1 MPLDRSRT
9 SAQTLHGALRAPVLR
24 PRPTIAHLDADAF
37 FASVEQHQKPSL
49 RGRPVLVGGVGP
61 RGVVATASYEARA
74 FGARSAMPM
83 EQARRLCPT
92 ATVVV
97 PRFQAYSAYS
107 AEIMAVLQEVTD
119 QVEAISIDEAFAELD
134 HLPGSSADLEALAH
148 ELRTRARARTGL
160 SVSLGL
166 GRSKLVAKL
175 ASEAAK
181 PGGVRVVDPAD
192 EDEFLLALPV
202 RALWGV
208 GPVSAARLDQLG
220 VRTVEDLRAQPL
232 DTLVMTAGEAAGINL
247 YRVAR
252 GWDDRPVTT
261 VRERKSAGAEH
272 TFDDDLH
279 GRRAIAAALD
289 VVTGS
294 ALRRLEAHAVAA
306 RTVVV
311 KVRVASF
318 TTITRSVTLSR
329 PTSDVEALR
338 EAARRALAL
347 AEVVEP
353 VRLLG
358 VSFHGL
364 SEHSQLMLPLGVD
377 TPADVVA
384 RASTAS
390 LDPDDAAVSSDAAGR
405 AARAGRAD
413 PADSADPAAS
423 ADPADPAAL
432 GLATAARDDA
442 AGLDDRD
449 LEQAGAV
456 HAGPAR
462 TGGAPAG
469 PVRATVATVAPGLD
483 VQTCTD
489 GRGWV
494 VHLGHDGRVAV
505 RFETPAT
512 GPGYQRWV
520 DPEVEE
526 LVLVPPLG
534 PDGVETR
541 TSSGPSD
548 G

>member
-1 MPLDRSRT
+1 MPL
-9 SAQTLHGALRAPVLR
+9 GPALRAPVMR
-24 PRPTIAHLDADAF
+24 ARPTIAHLDADAF
-37 FASVEQHQKPSL
+37 FASVEQHQRPSL

-97 PRFQAYSAYS
+97 PRFDAYSAYS
-107 AEIMAVLQEVTD
+107 AQIMSVLREVSD

-134 HLPGSSADLEALAH
+134 HLPGSSADLEELAR
-148 ELRTRARARTGL
+148 ELRRRAFERTGL

-192 EDEFLLALPV
+192 EDAFLLALPV

-220 VRTVEDLRAQPL
+220 VRTVEDLRTQPL
-232 DTLVMTAGEAAGINL
+232 DTLVMATGESAGTNL
-247 YRVAR
+247 YRIAR

-289 VVTGS
+289 VVTDS
-294 ALRRLEAHAVAA
+294 ALRRLDRHGVAA

-329 PTSDVEALR
+329 PTSDVDALR
-338 EAARRALAL
+338 DAARRALEL

-364 SEHSQLMLPLGVD
+364 SAHSQLMLPLVGEVAD
-377 TPADVVA
+377 GRPRLPSALADGPAAGASPERVLADGPA
-384 RASTAS
+384 GDLGPEASDELHDEPSTA
-390 LDPDDAAVSSDAAGR
+390 VTTV
-405 AARAGRAD
+405 
-413 PADSADPAAS
+413 
-423 ADPADPAAL
+423 
-432 GLATAARDDA
+432 TAA
-442 AGLDDRD
+442 D
-449 LEQAGAV
+449 L
-456 HAGPAR
+456 
-462 TGGAPAG
+462 
-469 PVRATVATVAPGLD
+469 APGLD
-483 VQTCTD
+483 VETD
-489 GRGWV
+489 RGGRGWV
-494 VHLGHDGRVAV
+494 VHLGDDGRVAV
-505 RFETPAT
+505 RFETAQT

-520 DPEVEE
+520 DPRTEDLRRVGA
-526 LVLVPPLG
+526 LG
-534 PDGVETR
+534 PDGREAGAAAEPVE
-541 TSSGPSD
+541 GPAAGPD
-548 G
+548 ED